1 MPRQGWVTAAKHRE
15 MRGSLAA
22 PYPGPDPPPFLLA
35 PPMNVRPAR
44 PPSKPIRLPSLAKT
58 KQQAASWHRS
68 LSFRRKNKPV
78 IDPVDEV
85 DIPVQNQGITS
96 PTSATGNKGKARE
109 ANAASTQASDSED
122 HYGAPPQP
130 PQSWYKKSAPSSPY
144 TADTKCRPTSCVES
158 SPGL

>member
-44 PPSKPIRLPSLAKT
+44 PPSNPIRLPSLAKT

-96 PTSATGNKGKARE
+96 LLLLATRVRLEKPMPHPLKLPTLKIIMERLLNLHSRGTKNHFFPLYCRHQV
-109 ANAASTQASDSED
+109 ST
-122 HYGAPPQP
+122 HFL
-130 PQSWYKKSAPSSPY
+130 
-144 TADTKCRPTSCVES
+144 C
-158 SPGL
+158 